1 MNKQRSWNKPRG
13 AVSVFVGVGLTVI
26 LVVSAFA
33 VDLGNLFVSRSELRT
48 SADAGALAGAGRLV
62 KDGALEWSSAKL
74 VAEGVG
80 QRNISGSGIAPNIDV
95 AVGYWDTTTKT
106 MEPSTIVPNVNH
118 FPGVR
123 VIAARSASNSNAV
136 PAFFSKVIGFD
147 SFDMDASA
155 IAVIGGPGSVDQ
167 RDLFPF
173 VLTKC
178 MYEKYWNYGSTPP
191 GPVLGSDGKPLTFD
205 LTGND
210 NDYGACADGSTA
222 RMAWTGLGFG
232 SNSSSVMEIVDRYKR
247 SNPIPSERFEIGEG
261 IPIFGSPSSPFK
273 EVKECA
279 SLTGDGRCAQVT
291 VVVVDSIPR
300 SANGEKRTIRAFSC
314 LEILEGKNTG
324 NPKHVRVRMATSCP
338 PPPSS
343 GGIGPIF
350 GTVTPPALV
359 Q

>member
-62 KDGALEWSSAKL
+62 KNGALEWSSAKL

-191 GPVLGSDGKPLTFD
+191 GPVLGSNGMPMEFL
-205 LTGND
+205 LPGS
-210 NDYGACADGSTA
+210 YGSCADGTIA
-222 RMAWTGLGFG
+222 TMAWTGLGMG
-232 SNSSSVMEIVDRYKR
+232 SNANTVKTIVDRYKT
-247 SNPIPSERFEIGEG
+247 SNPIPSQQFAISDQ
-261 IPIFGSPSSPFK
+261 IPIFGSPASPFK
-273 EVKECA
+273 EVEKC
-279 SLTGDGRCAQVT
+279 TNQKGGDGRCAKVT
-291 VVVVDSIPR
+291 VVVVDSIPG
-300 SANGEKRTIRAFSC
+300 SSNGEKRTIRAFSC
-314 LEILEGKNTG
+314 LEILEANH
-324 NPKHVRVRMATSCP
+324 PKDVRVRMSTTCP